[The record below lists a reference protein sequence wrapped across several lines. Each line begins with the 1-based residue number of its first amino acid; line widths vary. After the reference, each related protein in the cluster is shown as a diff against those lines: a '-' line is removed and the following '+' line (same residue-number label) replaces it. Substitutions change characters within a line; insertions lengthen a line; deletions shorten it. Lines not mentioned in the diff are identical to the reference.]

1 MQKNIVWMVID
12 INILDCIGN
21 TPLLSIGKIYFK
33 LESANPS
40 GSIKDRI
47 AKAMILDFIQ
57 KHKDYKRYTIVEATS
72 GNTGISVAMVCAS
85 LGLRCKIY
93 APICTSNLKIKM
105 MKAYG
110 ADVATVH
117 DTISECIECAKS
129 WNDGRFHH
137 YLDQFNNKYNI
148 RAQAEMAQ
156 EAQEQLTNHYVNAYW
171 GTQYWD
177 IKYYGLLLPDAIVAG
192 VGTGGTLMGLHKV
205 FPDAKVFMVQVP
217 DSEHIEGICDGV
229 KLSLIPRKLQL
240 NAINVTFIQAVLTTK
255 WLAEKHGIHCGIS
268 SGANYYASRV
278 IQNKYKRI
286 LTVFPDSGDRY
297 L

>member
-1 MQKNIVWMVID
+1 MSV
-12 INILDCIGN
+12 LDLIGN
-21 TPLLSIGKIYFK
+21 TPLMSIGKIYFK
-33 LESANPS
+33 MEMMNLS

-117 DTISECIECAKS
+117 DTISECIDCAKS
-129 WNDGRFHH
+129 WGDGRFHK
-137 YLDQFNNKYNI
+137 YLDQFNNNVNI
-148 RAQAEMAQ
+148 RAQTDMAR
-156 EAQEQLTNHYVNAYW
+156 EARF
-171 GTQYWD
+171 QYNEAIYNTHWD
-177 IKYYGLLLPDAIVAG
+177 RNYHSPDAIVAG
-192 VGTGGTLMGLHKV
+192 VGTGGTIMGLHKI
-205 FPDAKVFMVQVP
+205 FPDAKIFMIQVP

-240 NAINVTFIQAVLTTK
+240 NTINVTFAQAMLTAK

-268 SGANYYASRV
+268 SGANYYASTKVQRMF
-278 IQNKYKRI
+278 KKI

>member
-1 MQKNIVWMVID
+1 MS
-12 INILDCIGN
+12 ILDLIGN
-21 TPLLSIGKIYFK
+21 TPLMSIGKIYFK
-33 LESANPS
+33 MEMMNLS

-129 WNDGRFHH
+129 WGDGRFHK
-137 YLDQFNNKYNI
+137 YLDQFNNNVNI
-148 RAQAEMAQ
+148 RAQTDMAR
-156 EAQEQLTNHYVNAYW
+156 EARF
-171 GTQYWD
+171 QYNEAIYNTHWD
-177 IKYYGLLLPDAIVAG
+177 RNYHSPDAIVAG
-192 VGTGGTLMGLHKV
+192 VGTGGTLMGLHKI
-205 FPDAKVFMVQVP
+205 FPNAALFMLQVP

-229 KLSLIPRKLQL
+229 KLSLIPRKLKL
-240 NAINVTFIQAVLTTK
+240 NTINVTFVQAMLTSK
-255 WLAEKHGIHCGIS
+255 WLAEKNGIHCGIS

-278 IQNKYKRI
+278 IRNKYKKV
-286 LTVFPDSGDRY
+286 LTIFPDSGDRY